1 MKVDKYK
8 SIVVDYNYL
17 VDLNNKM
24 INDDNERKNIP
35 MIILPEECNI
45 FDWMNPEVKY
55 DENMPSQK
63 ILIFNRKG
71 KVNE

>member
-24 INDDNERKNIP
+24 INDDNEKKNIP